1 MTYNDYIYFLMFLP
15 ASLIVYQL
23 LNQKIR
29 YISLLMF
36 SLAFVS
42 LFGISS
48 IFFPFVIA
56 AIIYIT
62 ALMLE
67 RQKTHCESV
76 LKQTDREQKK
86 AIKSRF
92 TKKKRIILASG
103 VLLTLS
109 MLVILKYFDFFAEA
123 INHIRGAAN
132 TGEKISMLHI
142 IAPIGISFYTLQ
154 AIGYMADVYWGKTP
168 AEKNYFKLL
177 LFLCFFPTVMEGPI
191 CSYTDIKGSLFRGE
205 SLKSDNL
212 AYGSIR
218 IVWGLFKKIVVAD
231 RLYVIVAAL
240 FDRVES
246 YSGAYIVIAAISYT
260 IQLYMEFSG
269 CMDIVIGSGR
279 LFGITLPENFRQP
292 FLSKNASEF
301 WRRWHITLGV
311 WLKTYIFYP
320 VSMSGAAKK
329 WNQFGKE
336 KLSRHF
342 TMLVV
347 SALALF
353 PVWVCNGLWH
363 GAGWNY
369 IFYGMYYFVVI
380 MLELIL
386 EPVGKG
392 ITNTL
397 KIAENNKLISFLRI
411 FKTWIIIFIGELFF
425 RANSLKQ
432 GFSMFFAM
440 FKDFHFSTFT
450 NGSIYALGLS
460 KADFLAAV
468 VGAII
473 VFAVGII
480 RERHGN
486 ILEIIG
492 EKKLY
497 IRWTIY
503 IALILAVIIFGAY
516 GAGYT
521 EVDFIYA
528 DF

>member
-1 MTYNDYIYFLMFLP
+1 MAYSDYIYFLMFLP
-15 ASLIVYQL
+15 VSLIVYQL

-36 SLAFVS
+36 SLVFVS

-48 IFFPFVIA
+48 IFFPFVTA

-62 ALMLE
+62 SHMLE
-67 RQKTHCESV
+67 RQKSLCEAA
-76 LKQTDREQKK
+76 LKQADREQKK
-86 AIKSRF
+86 IIKRRF
-92 TKKKRIILASG
+92 TKKKRIILAFG
-103 VLLTLS
+103 IVLLLS
-109 MLVILKYFDFFAEA
+109 VLIILKYFDFFAEA
-123 INHIRGAAN
+123 INHIRGTTYAD
-132 TGEKISMLHI
+132 GKISMLHLI
-142 IAPIGISFYTLQ
+142 TPIGISFYTLC
-154 AIGYMADVYWGKTP
+154 AIGYMADVYWNKTS

-191 CSYTDIKGSLFRGE
+191 CSYADIKSRLFNGE

-212 AYGSIR
+212 ACGSIR

-231 RLYVIVAAL
+231 RLYVIVTTL
-240 FDRVES
+240 FDSGQS
-246 YSGAYIVIAAISYT
+246 YSGAYIIIAAISYT

-269 CMDIVIGSGR
+269 CMDIVIGSGQ
-279 LFGITLPENFRQP
+279 LFGIMLPENFRQP

-320 VSMSGAAKK
+320 VSMSGAVKK

-336 KLSRHF
+336 KLNKHL
-342 TMLVV
+342 TMVV
-347 SALALF
+347 MSALALF

-369 IFYGMYYFVVI
+369 IFYGMYYFVII

-386 EPVGKG
+386 EPVGKS

-397 KIAENNKLISFLRI
+397 KTAENNKFIYILRI
-411 FKTWIIIFIGELFF
+411 LKTWVIIFTGELFF
-425 RANSLKQ
+425 RANSLTQ
-432 GFSMFFAM
+432 GFDMFFAM
-440 FKDFHFSTFT
+440 FKDFHLSTFT
-450 NGSIYALGLS
+450 DGSIYSLGLS
-460 KADFLAAV
+460 RADFLVAV

-473 VFAVGII
+473 VFAIGII
-480 RERHGN
+480 KERHGN
-486 ILEIIG
+486 ILETISG
-492 EKKLY
+492 KRLS

-503 IALILAVIIFGAY
+503 ISLILAVIIFGAY
-516 GAGYT
+516 GAGYM

-528 DF
+528 GF

>member
-1 MTYNDYIYFLMFLP
+1 MTYSDYIYFLMFLP
-15 ASLIVYQL
+15 VSLIVYQL

-36 SLAFVS
+36 SLVFVS

-48 IFFPFVIA
+48 LFFPFVIA
-56 AIIYIT
+56 VIIYVT

-67 RQKTHCESV
+67 RQKSLCQAALTQAD
-76 LKQTDREQKK
+76 KEQKRK
-86 AIKSRF
+86 IKSRF
-92 TKKKRIILASG
+92 TKKKRRILAFG
-103 VLLTLS
+103 IVLLLS
-109 MLVILKYFDFFAEA
+109 ILIILKYFDFFAEA
-123 INHIRGAAN
+123 INHIKGTAYA
-132 TGEKISMLHI
+132 GGKISMLHLI
-142 IAPIGISFYTLQ
+142 TPIGISFYTLQ
-154 AIGYMADVYWGKTP
+154 AIGYMADVYWGKTS

-191 CSYTDIKGSLFRGE
+191 CSYADIKNRLFNGE

-212 AYGSIR
+212 ACGSMR

-231 RLYVIVAAL
+231 RLYVIVTAL
-240 FDRVES
+240 FDSGQS
-246 YSGAYIVIAAISYT
+246 YSGAYIIIAAISYT

-269 CMDIVIGSGR
+269 CMDIVIGSGQ
-279 LFGITLPENFRQP
+279 LFGIILPENFRQP
-292 FLSKNASEF
+292 FLSKSASEF

-320 VSMSGAAKK
+320 VSMSGAVKK

-336 KLSRHF
+336 KLNKHL
-342 TMLVV
+342 TMIVT

-369 IFYGMYYFVVI
+369 IFYGMYYFVII

-386 EPVGKG
+386 EPVGKC
-392 ITNTL
+392 ITNAL
-397 KIAENNKLISFLRI
+397 QIAENNKLISFLKI

-425 RANSLKQ
+425 RANSLTQ
-432 GFSMFFAM
+432 GFDMFFAM
-440 FKDFHFSTFT
+440 FKDFHLSTLT
-450 NGSIYALGLS
+450 DGSIYSLGLS
-460 KADFLAAV
+460 RADFLVAV

-473 VFAVGII
+473 VFAIGII
-480 RERHGN
+480 KERHGN
-486 ILEIIG
+486 ILETISG
-492 EKKLY
+492 KRLS

-503 IALILAVIIFGAY
+503 ISLILAVIIFGAY
-516 GAGYT
+516 GAGYM

-528 DF
+528 GF

>member
-1 MTYNDYIYFLMFLP
+1 MAYNDYVYFLMFLP
-15 ASLIVYQL
+15 VSLIVYQL

-67 RQKTHCESV
+67 RQKSLCEAAI
-76 LKQTDREQKK
+76 KQSDKDRKK
-86 AIKSRF
+86 TIKSRF
-92 TKKKRIILASG
+92 TKKKRIILTFG
-103 VLLTLS
+103 ILLTLS
-109 MLVILKYFDFFAEA
+109 VLVILKYFDFFAEA
-123 INHIRGAAN
+123 VSHIRGVAN
-132 TGEKISMLHI
+132 TSEKISMLHL

-154 AIGYMADVYWGKTP
+154 AIGYMADVYWGKAS

-191 CSYTDIKGSLFRGE
+191 CSYTDIKSSLFRGE
-205 SLKSDNL
+205 GLKSDNL

-301 WRRWHITLGV
+301 WRRWHITLGA

-320 VSMSGAAKK
+320 VSMSGLVKK
-329 WNQFGKE
+329 WNRFGKE
-336 KLSRHF
+336 KLNRYV
-342 TMLVV
+342 TMTVT

-353 PVWVCNGLWH
+353 PVWACNGLWH

-386 EPVGKG
+386 EPVGKS
-392 ITNTL
+392 ITNAL
-397 KIAENNKLISFLRI
+397 KTTENNKLIYILRI
-411 FKTWIIIFIGELFF
+411 LKTWIIIFTGELFF
-425 RANSLKQ
+425 RANSLRQ

-450 NGSIYALGLS
+450 DGSIYSLGIS
-460 KADFLAAV
+460 KADFLVAV
-468 VGAII
+468 IGAII

-480 RERHGN
+480 REKHGN

-492 EKKLY
+492 GKRLCV
-497 IRWTIY
+497 RWTIY
-503 IALILAVIIFGAY
+503 ITLILAVIVFGAY

>member
-1 MTYNDYIYFLMFLP
+1 MTYNDYVYFLMFLP
-15 ASLIVYQL
+15 VSLIVYQL

-29 YISLLMF
+29 YISLLIF

-42 LFGISS
+42 LFGMSS
-48 IFFPFVIA
+48 IIFPFVIA
-56 AIIYIT
+56 TIIYIT
-62 ALMLE
+62 SHMLE
-67 RQKTHCESV
+67 RQKSLCETA
-76 LKQTDREQKK
+76 LTQADKEQKK
-86 AIKSRF
+86 RIKSLF
-92 TKKKRIILASG
+92 TKKKRIILAFG
-103 VLLTLS
+103 IVLTLS
-109 MLVILKYFDFFAEA
+109 MLIILKYFDFFAEA
-123 INHIRGAAN
+123 INHIRGAAY
-132 TGEKISMLHI
+132 TGEKISILHLI
-142 IAPIGISFYTLQ
+142 TPIGISFYTLQ
-154 AIGYMADVYWGKTP
+154 AIGYMADVYWGKTS

-191 CSYTDIKGSLFRGE
+191 CSYTNIKSSLFSGE
-205 SLKSDNL
+205 RLKSDNL
-212 AYGSIR
+212 VYGSIR

-231 RLYVIVAAL
+231 RLYVIVTAL
-240 FDRVES
+240 FDSGQS
-246 YSGAYIVIAAISYT
+246 YSGAYIIIAAISYT

-269 CMDIVIGSGR
+269 CMDIVIGSGQ
-279 LFGITLPENFRQP
+279 LFGIILPENFRQP

-320 VSMSGAAKK
+320 VSMSALVKK

-336 KLSRHF
+336 KLNKHV
-342 TMLVV
+342 TMIVM
-347 SALALF
+347 SAIALF

-392 ITNTL
+392 ITNTF
-397 KIAENNKLISFLRI
+397 KIPENNKLISFFKI

-425 RANSLKQ
+425 RADSLTQ
-432 GFSMFFAM
+432 GFDMFFAM
-440 FKDFHFSTFT
+440 FKDFHLSTFT
-450 NGSIYALGLS
+450 DGSIYSLGLGR
-460 KADFLAAV
+460 ADFLVAV

-480 RERHGN
+480 REKHEN
-486 ILEIIG
+486 ILEIIS
-492 EKKLY
+492 EKRLY

-503 IALILAVIIFGAY
+503 ISLILAVIIFGAY
-516 GAGYT
+516 GAGYM

-528 DF
+528 NF

>member
-1 MTYNDYIYFLMFLP
+1 MTYSDYVYFLMFLP

-29 YISLLMF
+29 YFSLLIF
-36 SLAFVS
+36 SLAFVC

-48 IFFPFVIA
+48 LFFPLVIT

-62 ALMLE
+62 AHLLE
-67 RQKTHCESV
+67 RQKSLCGAA
-76 LKQTDREQKK
+76 LKQSDREQKK
-86 AIKSRF
+86 TIKRRF

-103 VLLTLS
+103 ILLTLS
-109 MLVILKYFDFFAEA
+109 MLIILKYFDFFAEA
-123 INHIRGAAN
+123 ISHIRGTAY
-132 TGEKISMLHI
+132 TGGKISMLHL

-154 AIGYMADVYWGKTP
+154 AIGYMADVYWEKIS

-191 CSYTDIKGSLFRGE
+191 CSYSDMKDRLFRGE

-212 AYGSIR
+212 VCGSIR

-231 RLYVIVAAL
+231 RLYIIVTAL
-240 FDRVES
+240 FDKAEI
-246 YSGAYIVIAAISYT
+246 YSGAYIIIAAVSYT
-260 IQLYMEFSG
+260 VQLYMEFSG

-279 LFGITLPENFRQP
+279 LFGIILPENFRQP

-320 VSMSGAAKK
+320 VSMSGLVKK
-329 WNQFGKE
+329 WNRFGKE
-336 KLSRHF
+336 KLNRYV
-342 TMLVV
+342 TMTVT
-347 SALALF
+347 SALALL

-380 MLELIL
+380 MLELML

-392 ITNTL
+392 ITNAL
-397 KIAENNKLISFLRI
+397 KTTENNKLICILRI
-411 FKTWIIIFIGELFF
+411 LKTWVIIFTGELFF
-425 RANSLKQ
+425 RSNSLSQ

-450 NGSIYALGLS
+450 DGSIYSLGIS
-460 KADFLAAV
+460 KADFLVAV
-468 VGAII
+468 VGAMI
-473 VFAVGII
+473 VFAAGII
-480 RERHGN
+480 RERHGS
-486 ILEIIG
+486 ILEIVSR
-492 EKKLY
+492 KRLY
-497 IRWTIY
+497 IRWAIY
-503 IALILAVIIFGAY
+503 ISLILAVIIFGAY